1 MQQAADQNRAQR
13 VVTTDAVAVA
23 GVGEVERPAEC
34 KPGVGCTWAPS
45 PGCGLTLLSEGRE
58 LLPTSRALIL
68 FFVSPAFCFSVA
80 FAISAFLAFSF
91 SFAIRTPLADAFLCT
106 IYVESNI
113 EMENRRL
120 TSLRSAK
127 GTSTTSVRRSCN
139 SMPSRIRLFRVL
151 KNVFIL
157 AHCRKCGCVGKP
169 AALSSLPRD
178 CQEIG
183 PGGVSPSED
192 KCGEMYCWRAEDE
205 DLPES

>member
-1 MQQAADQNRAQR
+1 
-13 VVTTDAVAVA
+13 VTTDAVAVA
-23 GVGEVERPAEC
+23 GVDEVERPAEC

-58 LLPTSRALIL
+58 LLATARALSV
-68 FFVSPAFCFSVA
+68 FFASPAFCLSVA

-91 SFAIRTPLADAFLCT
+91 SCAIRTPLADAFLCT

-113 EMENRRL
+113 GMENRGL

-151 KNVFIL
+151 KNVFLL
-157 AHCRKCGCVGKP
+157 AHCRKRGCVGKP
-169 AALSSLPRD
+169 PALSSLPRD
-178 CQEIG
+178 CEEIG
-183 PGGVSPSED
+183 PGGVSPCED
-192 KCGEMYCWRAEDE
+192 GFGEMYCWRAEDE

>member
-1 MQQAADQNRAQR
+1 MQQAADQKRAQR
-13 VVTTDAVAVA
+13 VVTTVASVD
-23 GVGEVERPAEC
+23 EVERPADC
-34 KPGVGCTWAPS
+34 KPGVGCAWATS

-58 LLPTSRALIL
+58 LLPTARALSV
-68 FFVSPAFCFSVA
+68 FFASPAFCLSVA

-91 SFAIRTPLADAFLCT
+91 SCAIRTPLADAFLCT
-106 IYVESNI
+106 INVESNI
-113 EMENRRL
+113 GMENRGL

-151 KNVFIL
+151 KNVFLL

-169 AALSSLPRD
+169 PALSLLPRD
-178 CQEIG
+178 CEEIG
-183 PGGVSPSED
+183 PGGVSPCED
-192 KCGEMYCWRAEDE
+192 GCREMYCWRAEDE